1 MKKEF
6 QQKQEKKTFFSLPQF
21 SREKKNKNKEGE
33 LEQDPTDAV
42 HHDHIMDE
50 L

>member
-21 SREKKNKNKEGE
+21 SRKKNKEGE
-33 LEQDPTDAV
+33 MEQDPTDAV

>member
-21 SREKKNKNKEGE
+21 SREKNKNKEGE